1 MEKCR
6 LQAFKNNLLKKIFGA
21 KTEWK
26 SQENAENCIMKS
38 FVIYSPHHEI
48 KDGEM
53 DGHVA
58 RTGQREVHTA
68 YGYT

>member
-1 MEKCR
+1 
-6 LQAFKNNLLKKIFGA
+6 
-21 KTEWK
+21 
-26 SQENAENCIMKS
+26 MKS